1 MGGNISMPHRVE
13 HFVAEIEVQHFVFVA
28 HGLDQPRAVGMPVD
42 TIQNLAFFPGAVE
55 NFGQHGVVAGQN
67 AALKGALL
75 PGEVAHPACRIRGGT
90 TFSAIS
96 RVRLTSMIN
105 SSSGGMLSSRS
116 IMVETRPKRF
126 KAATQRSQT

>member
-28 HGLDQPRAVGMPVD
+28 HGLNQPRAVGMPVD
-42 TIQNLAFFPGAVE
+42 TIQNLAFFPGAVQ
-55 NFGQHGVVAGQN
+55 NFGQN

-126 KAATQRSQT
+126 KAAT